1 MSLISNQDYSLWLE
15 KTAQLLRE
23 GQWHA
28 VDVEGLAQEIEA
40 MGRSEKRA
48 VKSNLIVLLMHLLKM
63 KRQPEKRTE
72 SWRSSIVE
80 HRRRLLLLFEDSPS
94 LRGYFLE
101 VFNTCYS
108 AARQDA
114 AVETR
119 LPVKTFPAQSPFSVD
134 QVLDVEYLSE

>member
-1 MSLISNQDYSLWLE
+1 MNSIFDQDYSLWLE
-15 KTAQLLRE
+15 KTVRLLQK
-23 GQWHA
+23 GQWNA
-28 VDVEGLAQEIEA
+28 VELERLTQEIEA
-40 MGRSEKRA
+40 MGKSEKRA

-63 KRQPEKRTE
+63 KYQPEKRTE

-101 VFNTCYS
+101 VFDSCYS

-119 LPVKTFPAQSPFSVD
+119 LPVELFQAQSPFTVE
-134 QVLDVEYLSE
+134 QILDVEYLSE

>member
-15 KTAQLLRE
+15 KTVQLLRE

-28 VDVEGLAQEIEA
+28 VDVERLTQEIEA

-48 VKSNLIVLLMHLLKM
+48 VKSNLIVLLIHLLKM
-63 KRQPEKRTE
+63 KYQPEKRTE

-94 LRGYFLE
+94 LRGYFIN
-101 VFNTCYS
+101 VFDSCYS

-114 AVETR
+114 AVETK
-119 LPVKTFPAQSPFSVD
+119 LPVKAFPAQSPFSVE
-134 QVLDVEYLSE
+134 QVLDINYLSE